1 MSTLSTFALGLGGGA
16 AVWYLT
22 KNKQRAATTAPVT
35 SAPAPRNCAVHVEST
50 GISVDGER
58 AELSDVVR
66 RCAAAGSAAVTV
78 ARNAP
83 ASTYADLMT
92 ALRAAGVAPHV
103 RAAGVPTRNAA
114 LKTTD
119 FFSLITYTHGIN
131 DKPTIRYFQAEQPI
145 AWTDARDRLAAAGL
159 LDLALAGRTR
169 EPGGWMLSI
178 DPNDFRA
185 KRAEPL
191 PGGTRNSELAAK
203 FTLVT
208 YPEGVGGPK
217 RVRWFYADTPMLYSQ
232 ALKRLDDA
240 GLIDPAATRALQP
253 GYWILVTAP
262 AAFNESKAEPMP
274 RAKRR
279 RATRRDA
286 TDGRRIVR
294 PTEHKARQ

>member
-22 KNKQRAATTAPVT
+22 KNTHRAATSAPAT

-58 AELSDVVR
+58 AELSDAVR
-66 RCAAAGSAAVTV
+66 RCAAADSTAVTV
-78 ARNAP
+78 ARKAP

-103 RAAGVPTRNAA
+103 RAGVPTRNAA

-119 FFSLITYTHGIN
+119 FFSLITYTQGIK

-145 AWTDARDRLAAAGL
+145 AWSEARDRLAAAGL

-185 KRAEPL
+185 KRAERL
-191 PGGTRNSELAAK
+191 PGGARNSALASK

-217 RVRWFYADTPMLYSQ
+217 RVRWFYADSPILYSE

-279 RATRRDA
+279 RATRREA
-286 TDGRRIVR
+286 TEGRRILR
-294 PTEHKARQ
+294 PSGTRQ